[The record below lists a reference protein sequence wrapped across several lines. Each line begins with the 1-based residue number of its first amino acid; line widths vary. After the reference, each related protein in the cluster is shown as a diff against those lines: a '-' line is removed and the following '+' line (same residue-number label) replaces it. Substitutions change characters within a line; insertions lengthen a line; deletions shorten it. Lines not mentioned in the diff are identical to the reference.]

1 MEDAAATINNR
12 VARPRLCV
20 GVLAVMNK
28 ADLLPSSEVSLDADA
43 IAVSALTGQGLD
55 ELCQRIL
62 QQLVPTPPKRGE
74 AVIFTPRQEQT
85 FREAAAALAAG
96 DSALAVMWL
105 RIL

>member
-1 MEDAAATINNR
+1 
-12 VARPRLCV
+12 
-20 GVLAVMNK
+20 MNK
-28 ADLLPSSEVSLDADA
+28 ADLLPSSEVSLDTDA

-55 ELCQRIL
+55 QLCSRIV
-62 QQLVPTPPKRGE
+62 QQLVPTSPLRGE
-74 AVIFTPRQEQT
+74 AVVFTSRQEQI